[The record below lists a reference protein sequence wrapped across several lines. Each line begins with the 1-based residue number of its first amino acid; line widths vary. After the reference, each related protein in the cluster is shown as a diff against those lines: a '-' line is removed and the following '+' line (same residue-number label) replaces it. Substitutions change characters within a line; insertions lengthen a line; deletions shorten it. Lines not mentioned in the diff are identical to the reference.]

1 MAVIQRYFD
10 VKINVVFP
18 HISKTIPTK
27 DSERIQTTNFFK
39 YEAQKS
45 VQQPDLNLF
54 STQEEPV
61 EESNEDRVKRI
72 DSELEVME
80 DDFKRL
86 EDRANQAFANYV
98 FVYDVTDP
106 AFEQIKEAEEAIFG
120 VATGRITQDKFTKV
134 LDLIDVIDEIVID
147 ATIENRGELNVV
159 GA

>member
-1 MAVIQRYFD
+1 MATIQKYFD
-10 VKINVVFP
+10 VKINVIFP
-18 HISKTIPTK
+18 HISKTIPDK

-39 YEAQKS
+39 YEAQKA
-45 VQQPDLNLF
+45 VQQPDLSIF
-54 STQEEPV
+54 SPV
-61 EESNEDRVKRI
+61 EEDETQSNEDRVKGI
-72 DSELEVME
+72 DAELEVME

-86 EDRANQAFANYV
+86 EDRADVAFKDYV

-106 AFEQIKEAEEAIFG
+106 AFEQLKEAEEAIFG

-134 LDLIDVIDEIVID
+134 LDLIDVIDEVVID

>member
-1 MAVIQRYFD
+1 MATIQHYFD

-18 HISKTIPTK
+18 HISKTIPEK

-45 VQQPDLNLF
+45 VQQPDLALF
-54 STQEEPV
+54 APQEEEV
-61 EESNEDRVKRI
+61 DETNEDRVKRI
-72 DSELEVME
+72 DNELEVME

-86 EDRANQAFANYV
+86 EDRADKAFKDYV

-106 AFEQIKEAEEAIFG
+106 AFEQLKEAEEAIFG

-134 LDLIDVIDEIVID
+134 LDLIDVVDEMVID